1 MGFYDYDK
9 RNYSTVMTNA
19 HFHNFHELYFLEHG
33 RTKYFIGNKIYFLE
47 EGDMAFIP
55 NGVFHKTS
63 NEEDQLVERHILGFS
78 DTLVGEHYLPYV
90 EQLKQYNYV
99 KFPSEHIHRITEII
113 RKISHEERHKQEGY
127 LEMQKLY
134 LRQMLIL
141 ISRFRLADSQE
152 DASALHNIIQDSVT
166 YISKNVGDDLSL
178 HTLAKKY
185 NVSPNY
191 FSKQFKSL
199 TGIGLNEYIN
209 IARITAAE
217 KLLIKTNKP
226 ITEVALE
233 CGFNDSNYF
242 AAVFKKLKGVTP
254 KKYSMQNS

>member
-1 MGFYDYDK
+1 MPFYDYDK

-19 HFHNFHELYFLEHG
+19 HFHDFHELYFLEHG

-55 NGVFHKTS
+55 SGVFHKTS
-63 NEEDQLVERHILGFS
+63 NEEDQLVERHIFGFK
-78 DTLVGEHYLPYV
+78 DAFVGEDYMPYV
-90 EQLKQYNYV
+90 EQLKKFNYV
-99 KFPSEHIHRITEII
+99 KFPPEHVHRITDIT
-113 RKISHEERHKQEGY
+113 RKIAHEAKHRQDGY

-152 DASALHNIIQDSVT
+152 SSNALHNIIQEAVT
-166 YISKNVGDDLSL
+166 YISKNVSADLSL
-178 HTLAKKY
+178 QTLALKY

-217 KLLIKTNKP
+217 KILIKTNKP